1 MRKIIYIIFLSSA
14 FPLQIFGQAKKDR
27 KRPLPVKAVVTVKID
42 KAPEIKLPSEE
53 DQLIWNEFI
62 SRKHNFNITFP
73 AKPEDIR
80 DDETDKF
87 ATFETNTRKA
97 AYRLMIKSLSVNLSN
112 SQLDEVY
119 ETSFSDVLI
128 GGNVKLIS
136 KKNVYLNRKLGREF
150 VFADKRKIYFQRIY
164 ILEGRLYFLS
174 IMLPKREYTK
184 DFDKWATKFFESF
197 GVEVKDKLI
206 G

>member
-14 FPLQIFGQAKKDR
+14 FTLQIFAQAKKDR

-42 KAPEIKLPSEE
+42 TAPEIKLPVEESEG
-53 DQLIWNEFI
+53 IWNEFI
-62 SRKHNFNITFP
+62 SRKHNFNIKFP
-73 AKPEDIR
+73 AKPEDVR
-80 DDETDKF
+80 DDELDKF
-87 ATFETNTRKA
+87 VIFETSTQKA
-97 AYRLMIKSLSVNLSN
+97 AYRLMIKSLSANLSN

-119 ETSFSDVLI
+119 ETSFSDVLV
-128 GGNVKLIS
+128 GGNVRLIS

-150 VFADKRKIYFQRIY
+150 IFADKRKIYFQRIY

-174 IMLPKREYTK
+174 IMLSKREYTK
-184 DFDKWATKFFESF
+184 DFDKWAAKFFESF
-197 GVEVKDKLI
+197 TVEVKDKLI